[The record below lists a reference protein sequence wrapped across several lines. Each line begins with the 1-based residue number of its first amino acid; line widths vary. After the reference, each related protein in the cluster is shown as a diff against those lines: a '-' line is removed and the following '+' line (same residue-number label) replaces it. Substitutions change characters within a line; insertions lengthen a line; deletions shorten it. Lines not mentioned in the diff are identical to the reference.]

1 MTRVIHELERIEH
14 RVLGALR
21 CVDVN
26 TGVALNTP
34 MTIEI
39 PQARLLRNRSGLHV
53 IHQLPALAA
62 HEAAFDA
69 PPASPAQGSVQLTAS
84 VRDPAGRY
92 LPRLAA
98 IALPRD
104 PDPAPGRVDDA
115 DSLFRPIDVALFPAS
130 TAVTGVNW
138 CVLRVSVSHNT
149 SGDALG
155 GALLLV
161 RQGPRTLARGL
172 TDWRGEALV
181 CVPGVPITTWS
192 DVPGSVVVNE
202 ITAQIIA
209 VFDPAAGLRTSAA
222 QVRDGREPAALP
234 LVDPDRL
241 EAQRNTL
248 PRANRAVQL
257 SAGTN
262 LVLSLSLA
270 LP

>member
-1 MTRVIHELERIEH
+1 MTRVIHELERVEQ

-34 MTIEI
+34 MTVEI

-53 IHQLPALAA
+53 IAHLPALAA
-62 HEAAFDA
+62 HEVAFDA
-69 PPASPAQGSVQLTAS
+69 PPASPALRSVLLTAT

-104 PDPAPGRVDDA
+104 PAAGNA
-115 DSLFRPIDVALFPAS
+115 NEATSLFRPIDVALFPAS

-138 CVLRVSVSHNT
+138 CVLRISISHNT

-161 RQGPRTLARGL
+161 RQGNRTLARGL

-181 CVPGVPITTWS
+181 SVPGVPITTWS

-202 ITAQIIA
+202 ITAQITA
-209 VFDPAAGLRTSAA
+209 VFDPASGLRTSAA
-222 QVRDGREPAALP
+222 RVRDGREPAALP

-257 SAGTN
+257 AAGVSR
-262 LVLSLSLA
+262 VLSLSLA

>member
-1 MTRVIHELERIEH
+1 MTRVIHELERVEH

-21 CVDVN
+21 CIDVN

-34 MTIEI
+34 MTVEI

-62 HEAAFDA
+62 HEAVFDA
-69 PPASPAQGSVQLTAS
+69 PPASPAQGSVQLTAT

-104 PDPAPGRVDDA
+104 PAADNADQA

-130 TAVTGVNW
+130 TAATGANW
-138 CVLRVSVSHNT
+138 CVLRVSVTHNT
-149 SGDALG
+149 SDDALG

-161 RQGPRTLARGL
+161 RQGNRTLARGL

-181 CVPGVPITTWS
+181 SVPGVPITTWS

-222 QVRDGREPAALP
+222 RVRDGREPAALP